1 MASIF
6 ISYRQEGGS
15 GFAGRIEADL
25 ERRFGKDEVF
35 RDVDDLASGKDF
47 VEALER
53 ALENC
58 RVLIVVIGKTWL
70 SAAGADGGRRLDN
83 PRDFVRMEI
92 AAALARDVLVLPV
105 LVGGARMPAEADL
118 PDELKPLARRQALEL
133 TDARWDY
140 DLGRLADS
148 IRDAVDGSARRGAG
162 KRKRRFVLAAA
173 AAVLV
178 AAAGS
183 AWHLSRLPDL
193 GGMWDMPNGSY
204 WIVEQA
210 GRELTIREVHYE
222 SKEVWKKGHGSL
234 EGDTVQFEL
243 EAVFQPGYFTA
254 GRLQLGGQGRRLT
267 GTVINRPRNT
277 QDDVILSKR

>member
-6 ISYRQEGGS
+6 VSYRQEGGS

-35 RDVDDLASGKDF
+35 RDVDDLALGKDF
-47 VEALER
+47 VAALES
-53 ALENC
+53 ALQGC

-70 SAAGADGGRRLDN
+70 TAAGTDGGRRLDN

-92 AAALARDVLVLPV
+92 AIALRRDVLVIPV
-105 LVGGARMPAEADL
+105 LVEGARMPSEADL
-118 PDELKPLARRQALEL
+118 PEELKPLARRQAHEL

-148 IRDAVDGSARRGAG
+148 IRDAAGGSAHQGTG
-162 KRKRRFVLAAA
+162 NRKRRFVLPAA

-178 AAAGS
+178 AAVVS
-183 AWHLSRLPDL
+183 AWFLSRPPDL
-193 GGMWDMPNGSY
+193 AGTWDMPNGSY
-204 WIVEQA
+204 WIVDQA
-210 GRELTIREVHYE
+210 GRELTIQEVHYE
-222 SKEVWKKGHGSL
+222 SKEVWKKGRGSID
-234 EGDTVQFEL
+234 GDTVGFEL
-243 EAVFQPGYFTA
+243 EAVFQSGYFTE
-254 GRLQLGGQGRRLT
+254 GRLQIAGRGRRLT
-267 GTVINRPRNT
+267 GTAINRPRNS